1 MAGCLYINSFSRSNY
16 YRNHKQ
22 LNFKLGLISSFKSNI
37 NLNDIACSSGIFIDD
52 LINGNVS
59 FVNNKDFFV
68 GFSTF
73 DSQLSLLNS
82 SIISLYNSISK
93 INSTSPNYTTYNNQI
108 LVAKNDTF
116 VVPNLTGG
124 VLSLNYNIPIQSST
138 TNNTI

>member
-1 MAGCLYINSFSRSNY
+1 M
-16 YRNHKQ
+16 
-22 LNFKLGLISSFKSNI
+22 
-37 NLNDIACSSGIFIDD
+37 DD

-59 FVNNKDFFV
+59 FVNQKNFFV

-73 DSQLSLLNS
+73 DSQLRLVNS
-82 SIISLYNSISK
+82 SIISLYDSISK

-124 VLSLNYNIPIQSST
+124 FL
-138 TNNTI
+138 